1 MNHLTT
7 QFLNNLDNYYESIQ
21 KHKEEVLN
29 EYKNDKEQKYENLL
43 SQKLSVLDTILK
55 NFIKYKNIS
64 SKEKKILEKIKFSK
78 LLGKT

>member
-7 QFLNNLDNYYESIQ
+7 QFLNNLDNYYDSIQ
-21 KHKEEVLN
+21 KHKEEILS

-43 SQKLSVLDTILK
+43 TQKLSILDTILK
-55 NFIKYKNIS
+55 NFIKYKNVS
-64 SKEKKILEKIKFSK
+64 NKEKKILEKNKLTR